1 MKNLS
6 VFHIVLLAIFGS
18 FAIAG
23 FLVFALLVSQNNSSS
38 IGKVVIWGT
47 LPGGV
52 FQEVLLSASE
62 SDERLRE
69 VTYVEKDP
77 VSFERELTEALAS
90 AQGPDIFIL
99 TTEYALRN
107 AGRVY
112 PIPYTALSQKDYK
125 DTFVEA
131 SDPFL
136 AVDGMLALPLLVDPL
151 LLYANRPL
159 LEEAGFAEPPRYWS
173 ELPALAAAVSKH
185 EAGTVVRS
193 AIAFGEY
200 DNVDNAKDIIALLIQ
215 QAGGSITRTD
225 ATGRLTPALSI
236 QGGGVVQPT
245 ESALR
250 FFTEFSDPSKEHYSW
265 SRTEPRSRAAFTG
278 GTLALYLGYASEQP
292 FIAGANPNLIY
303 SVAPVPQPKERS
315 VGMARVYGLAVSRMS
330 ANPNG
335 ALTIA
340 ALLVDSSLSA
350 SLSKAYGLPSA
361 RRAVISA
368 TIEGENQLYE
378 REALIARSWRDPN
391 PDATNQIFRD
401 MLRGITTG
409 AYGFTEAISRADQQ
423 IAQLIS
429 L

>member
-1 MKNLS
+1 MKNISL
-6 VFHIVLLAIFGS
+6 FHIVLLASFGA

-23 FLVFALLVSQNNSSS
+23 FLVFALLVSQNGSSS
-38 IGKVVIWGT
+38 IGRVVIWGT
-47 LPGGV
+47 LPGDV
-52 FQEVLLSASE
+52 FREVLLSAAE

-69 VTYVEKDP
+69 VSYVEKDP

-90 AQGPDIFIL
+90 AQGPDLFIL
-99 TTEYALRN
+99 TSDYALRN
-107 AGRVY
+107 ASRVY
-112 PIPYTALSQKDYK
+112 PIPYTALSQTDFK

-136 AVDGMLALPLLVDPL
+136 GGEGMLALPLLVDPM
-151 LLYANRPL
+151 LLYVNRPL
-159 LEEAGFAEPPRYWS
+159 LEEAGFAEPPKYWS
-173 ELPALAAAVSKH
+173 ELPALAAGLTKR
-185 EAGTVVRS
+185 ETGRIVRS
-193 AIAFGEY
+193 TLAFGEY

-215 QAGGSITRTD
+215 QAGGSITRLDT
-225 ATGRLTPALSI
+225 TGRLTPALSLR
-236 QGGGVVQPT
+236 GEGVLQPA

-265 SRTEPRSRAAFTG
+265 SRTQPSSRAAFTG
-278 GTLALYLGYASEQP
+278 GVLALYLGYASEQP
-292 FIAGANPNLIY
+292 FIARANPNLAY
-303 SVAPVPQPKERS
+303 AVAPVPQPKERS
-315 VGMARVYGLAVSRMS
+315 LGMARVYGLAVSRMS

-340 ALLVDSSLSA
+340 ALLADTTLSA
-350 SLSKAYGLPSA
+350 TLSSAYELPSA

-368 TIEGENQLYE
+368 TIEGENLLYE

-391 PDATNQIFRD
+391 PEATGQIFRS
-401 MLRGITTG
+401 MIESITSG
-409 AYGFTEAISRADQQ
+409 AYSLAEAIGRADQQ